1 MDCIYCALKLSY
13 ESKIDGTILTCFF
26 PSQSHILALIYTY
39 YMKEDLHRKISVQ
52 ICLNNNSGIYNKY
65 ASYLQ
70 TRQKFASGKR
80 KEKQVSHFLNYTLVE
95 STVTCSSRRMVA
107 KSFMLLE
114 ESFAGKKY
122 ISPSS

>member
-1 MDCIYCALKLSY
+1 MHRIYKHDKSLL
-13 ESKIDGTILTCFF
+13 
-26 PSQSHILALIYTY
+26 P
-39 YMKEDLHRKISVQ
+39 
-52 ICLNNNSGIYNKY
+52 
-65 ASYLQ
+65 
-70 TRQKFASGKR
+70 GKKN
-80 KEKQVSHFLNYTLVE
+80 KEKQVFYFLNYTLVE

>member
-1 MDCIYCALKLSY
+1 MHRIYKHDKSLLPA
-13 ESKIDGTILTCFF
+13 
-26 PSQSHILALIYTY
+26 
-39 YMKEDLHRKISVQ
+39 
-52 ICLNNNSGIYNKY
+52 
-65 ASYLQ
+65 
-70 TRQKFASGKR
+70 
-80 KEKQVSHFLNYTLVE
+80 KEKKTQVFHFLNYTLVE